1 MLPNNI
7 HFPEAAT
14 VTSRLG
20 RRFHVKQRLSILS
33 LSAATAAFSTSP
45 LPDLLLVLPAAN
57 LVGDLLSTCVCSSW
71 SVSRLWFGFSS
82 VQSSRSVTSDS
93 LRLHESKHTRPP
105 CPSPTPRVHS
115 NSCPSSR
122 WCHPAI
128 SSSGVPFSPCPQ
140 SLPASGS
147 FPMIQLFAWGGQS
160 IGLAWWYFW
169 WFASAALPPDLSSI
183 YSLQLSTSLGTSQ
196 PSVT

>member
-1 MLPNNI
+1 MLGGDSEGKGSSQHCGGEQWEEHAVILPFTLMWTRVHSGLRDCTMQRKRITNNVSMLPNNI

-71 SVSRLWFGFSS
+71 SVSRL
-82 VQSSRSVTSDS
+82 
-93 LRLHESKHTRPP
+93 
-105 CPSPTPRVHS
+105 
-115 NSCPSSR
+115 
-122 WCHPAI
+122 
-128 SSSGVPFSPCPQ
+128 
-140 SLPASGS
+140 
-147 FPMIQLFAWGGQS
+147 
-160 IGLAWWYFW
+160 
-169 WFASAALPPDLSSI
+169 
-183 YSLQLSTSLGTSQ
+183 
-196 PSVT
+196 

>member
-1 MLPNNI
+1 MLSNNI

-140 SLPASGS
+140 SHPASGS

-183 YSLQLSTSLGTSQ
+183 YSLQLSTSPGTSQ